1 MSTKTP
7 RTMIQTQM
15 KEQTICKKKK
25 DFLSISSTDGVQSH
39 LPVVIGSIRAFIW
52 RFYSADVIPILSF
65 GD

>member
-25 DFLSISSTDGVQSH
+25 ISFQFQVQMASKAIYRLLLEVFVLSSGDF
-39 LPVVIGSIRAFIW
+39 
-52 RFYSADVIPILSF
+52 IPLT
-65 GD
+65 